1 MKLLSIILV
10 LGIFWGFTHPQQRVR
25 VQGTSFAV
33 PSIQPTV
40 TPSPTPTPSAKEVMQ
55 EIVELWGDERPDRIL
70 KILEC
75 FYSESDY
82 RYNALHVNKSGSTD
96 HGPAQINSVHTKRYG
111 DNFKTNWKE
120 NLRVALSIY
129 KDQGLNPWYGSR
141 CQ

>member
-1 MKLLSIILV
+1 MKILLIILV
-10 LGIFWGFTHPQQRVR
+10 LGIVWGFTHPRQVYRDIPVKG
-25 VQGTSFAV
+25 VS
-33 PSIQPTV
+33 SISQPTS
-40 TPSPTPTPSAKEVMQ
+40 TPSPTPSAKEVMQ

-75 FYSESDY
+75 FYSESGY